1 MSSGDAFWPR
11 RLRWRLRGA
20 AWQWPAYAVLT
31 VADAAILHT
40 LPPSRTGFNPI
51 AGLIVAS
58 FANLFLIGAV
68 APWLARRRVAHQA
81 AARGEAAGALSVR
94 APPYEV
100 VLSRIAAG
108 LCVVATLGLLAVG
121 LASRPLIVSETE
133 ATEANARAVRDYVL
147 AHGPPEAKRNL
158 DAANTVRLAEG
169 FFRTCVAS
177 DDRRRAFCMFVDTN
191 RRPVLV
197 RPDPSP
203 LPNSEFLGGGEA
215 G

>member
-31 VADAAILHT
+31 VVDGVILHE
-40 LPPSRTGFNPI
+40 LPPSRTGFNLV

-68 APWLARRRVAHQA
+68 APWLARRRVARQA
-81 AARGEAAGALSVR
+81 AATGAPATSAA

-100 VLSRIAAG
+100 VMSRIAAL
-108 LCVVATLGLLAVG
+108 LCLTATAGLLAAG

-133 ATEANARAVRDYVL
+133 ATEANARAVREFVL

-158 DAANTVRLAEG
+158 DSANTVRLGDG
-169 FFRTCVAS
+169 FFRTCVAG

-191 RRPVLV
+191 RRPVQV
-197 RPDPSP
+197 RVDPSP